1 MENTLKNIQTVA
13 FCFFFALGIGYLLSS
28 LLVLNGNFLPV
39 SNTVKQILFLPTIVM
54 GMGYTAS
61 SILQGLAS
69 EGKNSRIQTITVIG
83 FTIIIA
89 AIVIFIHFGIPLN
102 K

>member
-13 FCFFFALGIGYLLSS
+13 FCFFFALGSGYLLSS
-28 LLVLNGNFLPV
+28 LLVLNSNFLPV

-69 EGKNSRIQTITVIG
+69 EEKNSRIQTITVIG
-83 FTIIIA
+83 FTIVIA
-89 AIVIFIHFGIPLN
+89 AIVIFIHFGTPT